1 MMRGKPAR
9 KIVFFV
15 LGAAAVLCVVG
26 LGLFFLISNI
36 CRTNLR
42 NNIISECPFSIAE
55 DADWKIYSNN
65 NQAGLIAQVSDHY
78 GQANRMI
85 LVIDKSAAHYSSA
98 SVKKSLKGSYV
109 KNVKVKKSKVK
120 KFKKY
125 FKKNPG
131 RSVTL
136 KSMDINNTLKKS

>member
-1 MMRGKPAR
+1 MMSGKPVW
-9 KIVFFV
+9 KIVFLV
-15 LGAAAVLCVVG
+15 LGAVAVLCV
-26 LGLFFLISNI
+26 
-36 CRTNLR
+36 
-42 NNIISECPFSIAE
+42 
-55 DADWKIYSNN
+55 
-65 NQAGLIAQVSDHY
+65 AGMIAQVSEHN

-136 KSMDINNTLKKS
+136 KSMDINNPLKKS